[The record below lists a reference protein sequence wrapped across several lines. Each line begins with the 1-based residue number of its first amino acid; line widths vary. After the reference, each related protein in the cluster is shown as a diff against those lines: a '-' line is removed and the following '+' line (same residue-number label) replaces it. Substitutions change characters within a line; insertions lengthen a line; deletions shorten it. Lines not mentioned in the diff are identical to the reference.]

1 MTQTAETRPP
11 TAQLQGESDGAGRFV
26 RQANA
31 FTERIGEDGLPAEP
45 GRFHLYACLACPWAC
60 RQLAVLHLR
69 GLTDVVS
76 SSLVDPIRDERGWAF
91 TQGFED
97 PVNGFDFLAEAYHA
111 TDPGFAGR
119 VTVPCIWD
127 REAGRI
133 ATNDYRVIDIQ
144 LDQAFA
150 ALATGPE
157 LYPERLRAEVD
168 ALDERLYPALNN
180 GVYRA
185 GFATTQEAYE
195 EAFRDVFD
203 ALDEL
208 ERRLASRRYL
218 CGRDLTLADVRLYTT
233 LVRFDAVYVGH
244 FKCNLRRIADYPNLG
259 GYLRDLYQQPAFR
272 RTTDLDQI
280 KRHYYGTHEQLNPS
294 RIVPQG
300 PALDLDAPHD
310 RAALA

>member
-1 MTQTAETRPP
+1 MTTTAPAIPQLRGETG
-11 TAQLQGESDGAGRFV
+11 TGGRFE
-26 RQANA
+26 RQQSA
-31 FTERIGEDGLPAEP
+31 FTERIGEGGLPAEA
-45 GRFHLYACLACPWAC
+45 GRYHLYACLACPWAH
-60 RQLAVLHLR
+60 RQLIVLHLR
-69 GLTDVVS
+69 GLTEVVT

-91 TQGFED
+91 TDGFED
-97 PVNGFDFLAEAYHA
+97 PVNGLDFLAEAYRA
-111 TDPGFAGR
+111 TDPDFAGR

-127 REAGRI
+127 RERGRM
-133 ATNDYRVIDIQ
+133 ATNDFRVIDVQ

-150 ALATGPE
+150 ALASGPE
-157 LYPERLRAEVD
+157 LYPAPLREEID
-168 ALDERLYPALNN
+168 AHDERLYPALNN

-185 GFATTQEAYE
+185 GFATTQDAYE
-195 EAFRDVFD
+195 EAFDDVFG

-218 CGRDLTLADVRLYTT
+218 CGRDLTLADIRAYTT

-244 FKCNLRRIADYPNLG
+244 FKRNLRRVADYPNLS
-259 GYLRDLYQQPAFR
+259 GYLRDLYQQPAFTG
-272 RTTDLDQI
+272 TTDLDQI

-294 RIVPQG
+294 GIVPKG